1 MTSRLSRYLSVL
13 FLQRLLV
20 TVLALVALMGVL
32 DALSN
37 ADKLPDGAGFEG
49 QMRYMWLRLPVLFD
63 RIVVFAFLLAALLT
77 YASLFRRNE
86 LVAISASGIS
96 VFGQMR
102 TLMPVVF
109 LAGVVSAFAIDAA
122 GPPASR
128 ALQDWLG
135 PDALQED
142 VQAPETLWLSDGQL
156 LIELKSMQDDA
167 LSGITIFERNAEGAV
182 VAVTSAETAHPA
194 EGGWR
199 LSGTSQRRFDGEPP
213 RNVSFWSSPQTPESL
228 QLLLSPP
235 RDLAISNLLALS
247 EMRGSGSRPSGAYLL
262 WALNR
267 IVLPLTVIGFLFLAV
282 PVMQVYGRRSNA
294 DLAVAGGVAA
304 GFVYMV
310 VDGILKTLAENGSLD
325 PILAIVLPNAAL
337 ILLGLWLAL
346 GQEVRR

>member
-13 FLQRLLV
+13 FLQRLFV

-37 ADKLPDGAGFEG
+37 ADKLPEGAGFEG

-102 TLMPVVF
+102 TLMPAVF
-109 LAGVVSAFAIDAA
+109 LAGVASAFAIDAA

-194 EGGWR
+194 AGGWR
-199 LSGTSQRRFDGEPP
+199 LSGTSQRRFDGAPP
-213 RNVSFWSSPQTPESL
+213 RNVTFWSSPQTPESL

-235 RDLAISNLLALS
+235 RDLAISSLLALS

-267 IVLPLTVIGFLFLAV
+267 IVLPITVIGFLFLAV

-304 GFVYMV
+304 GFLYMV